1 VRAAPTGP
9 RFNQDIA
16 LTTEETPAT
25 PTPSNPPPEGDYD
38 AANITVLEGL
48 EAVRKR
54 PGMYIGDVHDGSA
67 LHHLVWE
74 AVDNAVDEHLA
85 GFCTTINITVHFD
98 GSVTVED
105 NGRGIPVDQH
115 ERGVSAAEVVM
126 TMLHAGG
133 KFDHA
138 SYKVSAGLHGVG
150 VSAVNA
156 VCEKLVLE
164 IKRQGGVWFQ
174 EYRRGVPQ
182 SPLERIGETDQTG
195 TKITFKPDPTIFTST
210 EYSFDI
216 LSNRLRELAFLNS
229 GLVVHLTDERSEPK
243 HHEMFEFK
251 GGIQEFVA
259 LMSQKKEPIHDDV
272 IAFTAEVATEDG
284 KAAIGVD
291 FAIQWSAAYQE
302 QILCYTNNVHN
313 KDGGTHMTGVRTA
326 LTRLLNGYGQEHNLL
341 KDLKTGVSGED
352 AREGVICVI
361 HVKHPDPSFD
371 SQTKS
376 KLVSSE
382 VAGVVQN
389 VVNEHVGRYFE
400 EHPSTAKK
408 ILEKAV
414 LASRAR
420 EAARKAREVVRK
432 GVLDNTSLS
441 GKLADCQSKDPAQSE
456 IYIVEGESAGGS
468 AKQGRDRHFQAILP
482 LKGKILNVE
491 RARLDKMLS
500 SQEVATLIS
509 ALGCGIGENG
519 NFDLSKLRYH
529 RVILMSVDG
538 TEHVLVRK
546 DGQTRFVA
554 IGSFIDAALEGVD
567 ERDGHFK
574 RLGDDLGEVL
584 CFGLEDR
591 QTRFRPIQA
600 VIRHRT
606 DEELFE
612 IETAYGRNVRVT
624 GSHSVFIYENGEIGL
639 KPSADL
645 REGDWVV
652 APRQIRL
659 PEVAPERIDALAA
672 LHAVPEAAQQVWL
685 RGPAVE
691 AWFKAE
697 VTAEHADRPELTAP
711 RVEIPEAIRERMST
725 QRRASGISNR
735 ELCECIGIRQPV
747 TFYGWEKGNSRPTLD
762 HLRSYLEAVGAD
774 VEGILATV
782 VVGPSKLERVWEE
795 QYRGAP
801 SNRVRPYVRLS
812 DLDADDVAWFGN
824 REDLELTPEHY
835 AKVGIRRFLPVG
847 PELMTL
853 LGFYLAEGSCSER
866 GGIRL
871 AIGASNARH
880 AAEITSAIEHVFG
893 LPPKSYETELRVREV
908 KLVNRVAALVWQHVF
923 GFAGMESH
931 TKRVPDLAFQVDE
944 TLRLEFL
951 RGYLLGDGTATKG
964 RLVWSTSSRD
974 VASGIS
980 HLLSSFGIVASVSCR
995 EPDGVEREIRGAPC
1009 KTVWPHY
1016 SLAIVAREDLARLRR
1031 VWCDHPGAD
1040 TIERALDSNAK
1051 TGINR
1056 AFETV
1061 SSDLIALPIREI
1073 RRVSATGG
1081 KVYDFSVETDENFVT
1096 GFGGLCAHNTDA
1108 DVDGSHIRTLLLT
1121 FFYRQMRE
1129 LIENGYLY
1137 IAQPPLFRVRK
1148 GKKDLYLKDQVALDR
1163 YLTQNGIDGLTVQ
1176 SAKGPVVSGKPL
1188 YELAT
1193 RLRAFRAILAKIDR
1207 RCDARV
1213 VAGLMRSGGLSR
1225 ADFRAQDKVQAA
1237 ADKLR
1242 EYLEAR
1248 YPDLMPL
1255 SVDVAHEKEHGS
1267 SSIHVKFRPGAS
1279 SRPANVNWELA
1290 DSAEYQELLA
1300 IEEDIRS
1307 IGPAPYTAKTEHG
1320 QPVEVP
1326 DAEGL
1331 DAYFDERG
1339 RKGTAI
1345 TRYKGLGEMNAGEL
1359 WETTMNPDARTL
1371 LKVRVT
1377 DDVTADELFSVLMG
1391 DQVEPRR
1398 QFIEEN
1404 ALNVRNLDI

>member
-1 VRAAPTGP
+1 
-9 RFNQDIA
+9 

-25 PTPSNPPPEGDYD
+25 PSPSTPPPGGDYE
-38 AANITVLEGL
+38 ASNITVLEGL

-85 GFCTTINITVHFD
+85 GFCSTINITVHFD

-105 NGRGIPVDQH
+105 DGRGIPVDQH

-133 KFDHA
+133 KFDHS

-164 IKRQGGVWFQ
+164 IRRQGGVWFQ

-182 SPLERIGETDQTG
+182 GPLERIGETEQTG

-210 EYSFDI
+210 DYSFDI
-216 LSNRLRELAFLNS
+216 LSNRLRELSFLNS
-229 GLVVHLTDERSEPK
+229 GLVVHLTDERAEPK
-243 HHEMFEFK
+243 HHEVFEFK

-272 IAFTAEVATEDG
+272 IAFTAEVVTEEG

-326 LTRLLNGYGQEHNLL
+326 LTRLLNAYGQEHNLL
-341 KDLKTGVSGED
+341 KDLKSGVSGED

-389 VVNEHVGRYFE
+389 VVTEHVGRYFE
-400 EHPSTAKK
+400 EHPSTGKK

-529 RVILMSVDG
+529 RVILM
-538 TEHVLVRK
+538 
-546 DGQTRFVA
+546 
-554 IGSFIDAALEGVD
+554 
-567 ERDGHFK
+567 
-574 RLGDDLGEVL
+574 
-584 CFGLEDR
+584 
-591 QTRFRPIQA
+591 
-600 VIRHRT
+600 
-606 DEELFE
+606 
-612 IETAYGRNVRVT
+612 
-624 GSHSVFIYENGEIGL
+624 
-639 KPSADL
+639 
-645 REGDWVV
+645 
-652 APRQIRL
+652 
-659 PEVAPERIDALAA
+659 
-672 LHAVPEAAQQVWL
+672 
-685 RGPAVE
+685 
-691 AWFKAE
+691 
-697 VTAEHADRPELTAP
+697 
-711 RVEIPEAIRERMST
+711 
-725 QRRASGISNR
+725 
-735 ELCECIGIRQPV
+735 
-747 TFYGWEKGNSRPTLD
+747 
-762 HLRSYLEAVGAD
+762 
-774 VEGILATV
+774 
-782 VVGPSKLERVWEE
+782 
-795 QYRGAP
+795 
-801 SNRVRPYVRLS
+801 
-812 DLDADDVAWFGN
+812 
-824 REDLELTPEHY
+824 
-835 AKVGIRRFLPVG
+835 
-847 PELMTL
+847 
-853 LGFYLAEGSCSER
+853 
-866 GGIRL
+866 
-871 AIGASNARH
+871 
-880 AAEITSAIEHVFG
+880 
-893 LPPKSYETELRVREV
+893 
-908 KLVNRVAALVWQHVF
+908 
-923 GFAGMESH
+923 
-931 TKRVPDLAFQVDE
+931 
-944 TLRLEFL
+944 
-951 RGYLLGDGTATKG
+951 
-964 RLVWSTSSRD
+964 
-974 VASGIS
+974 
-980 HLLSSFGIVASVSCR
+980 
-995 EPDGVEREIRGAPC
+995 
-1009 KTVWPHY
+1009 
-1016 SLAIVAREDLARLRR
+1016 
-1031 VWCDHPGAD
+1031 
-1040 TIERALDSNAK
+1040 
-1051 TGINR
+1051 
-1056 AFETV
+1056 
-1061 SSDLIALPIREI
+1061 
-1073 RRVSATGG
+1073 
-1081 KVYDFSVETDENFVT
+1081 
-1096 GFGGLCAHNTDA
+1096 TDA

-1148 GKKDLYLKDQVALDR
+1148 GKKDLYLKDQTALDR

-1255 SVDVAHEKEHGS
+1255 SVEVAHEKEHGA
-1267 SSIHVKFRPGAS
+1267 SSIQVKFRPGAS

-1320 QPVEVP
+1320 QPTELP
-1326 DAEGL
+1326 DAEAL
-1331 DAYFDERG
+1331 DAFIDERG